1 MGEVLNLRRAR
12 KARQRA
18 EKAREAEASRV
29 AFGRAKAERRASEAQ
44 NDLERARL
52 DAHRLEHVPK
62 KCAAVFGKEHAESG
76 DHPAPAQET

>member
-18 EKAREAEASRV
+18 EKAREAEANRV
-29 AFGRAKAERRASEAQ
+29 AFGRAEAERRASEAQ

-52 DAHRLEHVPK
+52 EAHRLEP
-62 KCAAVFGKEHAESG
+62 
-76 DHPAPAQET
+76 PTPAQDT